1 MDLALLI
8 LRVVVGLLVAGHGAQ
23 KLFGW
28 FKGPGVAGMA
38 GWLGS
43 VGFRPARLWAM
54 FAGWAEF
61 GGGLLL
67 ALGFLSPLGSLGIAS
82 SMLMATAKVHWPK
95 VWVTEN
101 GMELTLTNLAAT
113 AAVGIAGPGAYSLDA
128 ILGTELP
135 NSVAVGALVVT
146 VIGWIAG
153 IVISRRPP
161 KHEEATSLSKAA

>member
-1 MDLALLI
+1 MDSALLI

-67 ALGFLSPLGSLGIAS
+67 TLGFLSPLGSLGIAS
-82 SMLMATAKVHWPK
+82 SMLIATAKVHWPK

-101 GMELTLTNLAAT
+101 GMELTLTNLAAV
-113 AAVGIAGPGAYSLDA
+113 AAVGLAGPGAYSLDA
-128 ILGTELP
+128 ALGTALP
-135 NSVAVGALVVT
+135 GSLAVGALAVAFV
-146 VIGWIAG
+146 GWIAG
-153 IVISRRPP
+153 LIISRRPA
-161 KHEEATSLSKAA
+161 KKEETTSLSQEA